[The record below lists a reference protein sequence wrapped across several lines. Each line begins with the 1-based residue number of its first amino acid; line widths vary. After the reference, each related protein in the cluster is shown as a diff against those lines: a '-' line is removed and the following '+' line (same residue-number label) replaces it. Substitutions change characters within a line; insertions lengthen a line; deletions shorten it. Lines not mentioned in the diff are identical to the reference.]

1 MSDTIS
7 TAQIVRKTIRIF
19 LDTGL
24 QRHFV
29 PLRKPGLFN
38 APTDAQRPPEDLLEA
53 IREVEEWEN
62 DNVLPQAT
70 RDKLDLVFKT
80 SRESGCLIE
89 VGQLYPWLRFR
100 FGEKNWTLAD
110 GNVCTLLGIWLFVET
125 NTADGE
131 ARGGV
136 AGIYDRGL
144 FHQRNA
150 LSADDKTIALESHAA
165 GKSLRR
171 GESPFVDCANGSI
184 QPLDFSKVDFEIVNP
199 SGNVDRTGLGGR
211 PPEIVRSLVGHGEGL
226 DFGTLRIE
234 LVFVLPAGETRD
246 VDLVLDLGNTRSSA
260 LLFDHIKNLTFDPL
274 SFKQN
279 FKPLRIKPDPLS
291 GEFET
296 VDDVAAGIA
305 DSWFV
310 LHELDHQRYRTRED
324 SKEPDLLLR
333 EWDVKV
339 ESVKTGHFP
348 FRRTEEVVTGN
359 VIERIPQMFMQISP
373 VLVGDAAYRQFH
385 RLYARNLVETGAL
398 IQQSSPKRFYWDDA
412 PSVLDWSML
421 LNEWDAHYD
430 DKPEGAAFLPTMQ
443 GDLCRFL
450 DERTGKVPTGS
461 LSDEISAAERPDPYP
476 EHPRYPRQSTL
487 TWFLLH
493 LLERAMAQANDSFS
507 ETLAFVPRRFRKVL
521 VTYPSGWTAKEV
533 ETYRECCQQAL
544 DIFSAVNVRGG
555 VNSPSRLELVKR
567 EQSPDEAVAGQL
579 PFLFAE
585 TIRYPGQTVGDW
597 IATMGRHRGGTE
609 GEDTIRV
616 MNFDIGGGTT
626 DISILEYR
634 DCGQPGT
641 GINDL
646 SAKLL
651 FKDGQALA
659 GDDLLKRIIEKEILG
674 PLVRNQDDPLA
685 RRLSALFSH
694 ASAALSQQAVRSRI
708 VRTCLIP
715 LATYC
720 LSNTRP
726 EHVSRQF
733 SAQDAGISPAN
744 WKEFNELLAK
754 GGEEISIE
762 IEQPRF
768 SFDSADIAEL
778 MDETFSPLFR
788 SCALYAAAYE
798 VDMVVFSGKTSEQPH
813 MREMARDILPLEEE
827 RLVFARSFRP
837 GQWYPFTNP
846 DGFIAD
852 AKTVTVVGAALYY
865 ALSGGFV
872 ENWTIQTETPVADDV
887 RNEWGVFSA
896 MQNRGDV
903 LLGVDDETFEAK
915 LPPGTL
921 LARRR
926 NVISSPEPV
935 YKICSRDEN
944 TSNRPVRFS
953 FERKFEDDGK
963 DERLE
968 IVSAIS
974 EDGTDVTGNFFLKL
988 HPCADG
994 FAFWQETGVFAN
1006 VD

>member
-1 MSDTIS
+1 MSEAFS
-7 TAQIVRKTIRIF
+7 NKQPVFKPIRVF

-24 QRHFV
+24 QRFFI
-29 PLRKPGLFN
+29 PLRKSENFTV
-38 APTDAQRPPEDLLEA
+38 PTEAQRPPQDLIDA
-53 IREVEEWEN
+53 IREVEKWES
-62 DNVLPQAT
+62 DDILPKLT
-70 RDKLDLVFKT
+70 RDKLDLVYRT
-80 SRESGCLIE
+80 SRETGRPIE
-89 VGQLYPWLRFR
+89 LGNLYPWLRFR
-100 FGEKNWTLAD
+100 FGKKSWMLAD
-110 GNVCTLLGIWLFVET
+110 GNVCTLRGIWLFVET
-125 NTADGE
+125 NTADGK
-131 ARGGV
+131 AQGGP
-136 AGIYDRGL
+136 AGVFDRGL

-150 LSADDKTIALESHAA
+150 LSADDKKQALEDAAA

-171 GESPFVDCANGSI
+171 GFSPFVPFTCPCKL
-184 QPLDFSKVDFEIVNP
+184 PLDFSKTTFEGVDFSSLENI
-199 SGNVDRTGLGGR
+199 DLGGR
-211 PPEIVRSLVGHGEGL
+211 PAEVVSGPAGKDGGL
-226 DFGTLRIE
+226 DFGDLRIE
-234 LVFVLPAGETRD
+234 LVFVEPAGETRD
-246 VDLVLDLGNTRSSA
+246 VDLVLDLGNTRTSA
-260 LLFDHIKNLTFDPL
+260 LLFDHIKSLAFPPL
-274 SFKQN
+274 AFRQN
-279 FKPLRIKPDPLS
+279 FKPLRIKPDASS
-291 GEFET
+291 GEFES
-296 VDDVAAGIA
+296 VDDVEAGIA

-310 LHELDHQRYRTRED
+310 LHELDHQRYRTRND

-339 ESVKTGHFP
+339 ESRTTGGILFK
-348 FRRTEEVVTGN
+348 RKEEVATGT

-373 VLVGDAAYRQFH
+373 ILVGDAAYRQFH
-385 RLYARNLVETGAL
+385 RPYARNLVEAGAL
-398 IQQSSPKRFYWDDA
+398 IQQSSPKRFYWDDE

-421 LNEWDAHYD
+421 LNEWDVKYD
-430 DKPEGAAFLPTMQ
+430 EKPKGASFLPKLQ

-450 DERTGKVPTGS
+450 DAKTGKIPPKS
-461 LSDEISAAERPDPYP
+461 LSDEIPAAERPDAYP

-493 LLERAMAQANDSFS
+493 LLERAMSQANDSFRDS
-507 ETLAFVPRRFRKVL
+507 LAFVPRRFRRVL
-521 VTYPSGWTAKEV
+521 VTYPSGWTDKEV
-533 ETYRECCQQAL
+533 ETYRQCCQEAL
-544 DIFSAVNVRGG
+544 DIFSSVNVRGG
-555 VNSPSRLELVKR
+555 VESPLRLELVKR

-579 PFLFAE
+579 PFIFAE

-597 IATMGRHRGGTE
+597 ITTMGRRRGGDDG
-609 GEDTIRV
+609 GETVRI

-659 GDDLLKRIIEKEILG
+659 GDDLLKRIVEKVILG
-674 PLVRNQDDPLA
+674 PLVRNPDDPLA
-685 RRLSALFSH
+685 ARLGFLFSR
-694 ASAALSQQAVRSRI
+694 ASAALDQQAVRSRI

-744 WKEFNELLAK
+744 WQEFNDLLSK
-754 GGEEISIE
+754 GGDEISIA

-768 SFDSADIAEL
+768 SFDSRDIADL
-778 MDETFSPLFR
+778 MDETFAPLFR

-798 VDMVVFSGKTSEQPH
+798 VDMIVFSGKTSEQPH
-813 MREMARDILPLEEE
+813 MREMARNILPLEEE
-827 RLVFARSFRP
+827 RLLFARSFRP
-837 GQWYPFTNP
+837 GQWYPFTNA

-865 ALSGGFV
+865 ALSGGFI
-872 ENWTIQTETPVADDV
+872 ENWTIRTEKPAVEDI
-887 RNEWGVFSA
+887 RNEWGVYSA
-896 MQNRGDV
+896 MKDRKSV
-903 LLGVDDETFEAK
+903 LLDGETDAFEAK

-935 YKICSRDEN
+935 YKICCRDAG
-944 TSNRPVRFS
+944 TPNRPIQFA
-953 FERKFEDDGK
+953 FERKLEEDGK

-968 IVSAIS
+968 IASAVA
-974 EDGTDVTGNFFLKL
+974 EDGTDVTDNFFLKL

-994 FAFWQETGVFAN
+994 YAFWQETGVFDN
-1006 VD
+1006 ID

>member
-1 MSDTIS
+1 MSDMIS
-7 TAQIVRKTIRIF
+7 DSQIVRESIRVF

-29 PLRKPGLFN
+29 PLRKPEIFN
-38 APTDAQRPPEDLLEA
+38 APTDAQCPPESLLTA
-53 IREVEEWEN
+53 ISKVEKWEN
-62 DNVLPQAT
+62 DSILPQAT
-70 RDKLDLVFKT
+70 CEKLDSLFKI
-80 SRESGCLIE
+80 SRERGCGLTE
-89 VGQLYPWLRFR
+89 LGNLYPWLRFR
-100 FGEKNWTLAD
+100 FGEKSWTLAD
-110 GNVCTLLGIWLFVET
+110 GNICTLCGVWLFIET
-125 NTADGE
+125 NTAEGE
-131 ARGGV
+131 GRRGSSGV
-136 AGIYDRGL
+136 YDRGL

-150 LSADDKTIALESHAA
+150 LSSEDKERACEDHAL
-165 GKSLRR
+165 GKPLRR
-171 GESPFVDCANGSI
+171 GESPFVDYADLKPL
-184 QPLDFSKVDFEIVNP
+184 PLDFSTVVFVAFDKDGRRVVSDLDVN
-199 SGNVDRTGLGGR
+199 SGGLDLGG
-211 PPEIVRSLVGHGEGL
+211 
-226 DFGTLRIE
+226 LRIE
-234 LVFVLPAGETRD
+234 LVFVEPSGETRD
-246 VDLVLDLGNTRSSA
+246 VDLVLDLGNTRTSA
-260 LLFDHIKNLTFDPL
+260 LLFDHIKNQTFEPL

-279 FKPLRIKPDPLS
+279 FKPLRIKPDPSS
-291 GEFET
+291 GEFESVDT
-296 VDDVAAGIA
+296 VEAGIA

-310 LHELDHQRYRTRED
+310 LHELDYQCYRTLKD

-339 ESVKTGHFP
+339 ESVKTGSWP
-348 FRRTEEVVTGN
+348 FRKTEERATGS

-373 VLVGDAAYRQFH
+373 VLIGDAAYRQFH
-385 RLYARNLVETGAL
+385 RLYARNLVEVGAQ
-398 IQQSSPKRFYWDDA
+398 IQQSSPKRFYWDDKK
-412 PSVLDWSML
+412 SNLDWSML
-421 LNEWDAHYD
+421 LNEWDKQYN
-430 DKPEGAAFLPTMQ
+430 DKPKEAAFLPTLQ

-450 DERTGKVPTGS
+450 DERTGKVPKRN
-461 LSDEISAAERPDPYP
+461 LSDEIPAAERPDPYP
-476 EHPRYPRQSTL
+476 AHPRYPRQATL

-493 LLERAMAQANDSFS
+493 LLERAMAQVNDSFR
-507 ETLAFVPRRFRKVL
+507 ENLAFVPRRFRKVL
-521 VTYPSGWTAKEV
+521 ITYPSGWTDKEV
-533 ETYRECCQQAL
+533 DTYRNCCQEAL
-544 DIFSAVNVRGG
+544 DIFSSVNVRGG
-555 VNSPSRLELVKR
+555 VNSPMRLELVKR
-567 EQSPDEAVAGQL
+567 ENSPDEAVAGQL

-597 IATMGRHRGGTE
+597 IATMGRRRGGTE
-609 GEDTIRV
+609 GENTIRV

-651 FKDGQALA
+651 FKDGQTLA

-685 RRLSALFSH
+685 QRLSSLFSH
-694 ASAALSQQAVRSRI
+694 ASASQAQQSVRSRI

-744 WKEFNELLAK
+744 WKEFNTLLSK
-754 GGEEISIE
+754 DGEENLIE

-768 SFDSADIAEL
+768 SFDSADVAKL
-778 MDETFSPLFR
+778 MEETFAPLFR

-798 VDMVVFSGKTSEQPH
+798 VDMIVFSGKTSEQPH
-813 MREMARDILPLEEE
+813 MRKMARDILPLEEE
-827 RLVFARSFRP
+827 RLLFARSFRP
-837 GQWYPFTNP
+837 GLWYPFTNA

-865 ALSGGFV
+865 ALSARFI
-872 ENWTIQTETPVADDV
+872 ENWTIQIEKPMADDI
-887 RNEWGVFSA
+887 RNEWGVYSA
-896 MQNRGDV
+896 MQNRGDI
-903 LLGVDDETFEAK
+903 LLEANEETFVAK

-935 YKICSRDEN
+935 FKICSRNEN
-944 TSNRPVRFS
+944 TLNRPITFT
-953 FERKFEDDGK
+953 FERKLEDNGT

-968 IVSAIS
+968 IVSAVS
-974 EDGTDVTGNFFLKL
+974 EDGTDVTEEFFLKL
-988 HPCADG
+988 QPCADG
-994 FAFWQETGVFAN
+994 YSFWQETGIFDN

>member
-1 MSDTIS
+1 MSETIFNEQTTTFS
-7 TAQIVRKTIRIF
+7 LRVF

-24 QRHFV
+24 QRFFV
-29 PLRKPGLFN
+29 PLQKSENFNKPMVS
-38 APTDAQRPPEDLLEA
+38 QRPPQDLADA
-53 IREVEEWEN
+53 IDEIETVESGDFFPET
-62 DNVLPQAT
+62 T
-70 RDKLDLVFKT
+70 RQKLDLLFET
-80 SRESGCLIE
+80 SRKTGRPIDLGCLH
-89 VGQLYPWLRFR
+89 PWLRFR
-100 FGEKNWTLAD
+100 LGEKSWTLAD
-110 GNVCTLLGIWLFVET
+110 GNVCTLRGIWLFVET
-125 NTADGE
+125 NTADGC
-131 ARGGV
+131 ATGGP
-136 AGIYDRGL
+136 AGVYDRGI
-144 FHQRNA
+144 FYQRNA
-150 LSADDKTIALESHAA
+150 LSADDKRKALEDAAA

-171 GESPFVDCANGSI
+171 GESPFVSCQSGESLA
-184 QPLDFSKVDFEIVNP
+184 LDFSKVTFDGVDLAAVDGNP
-199 SGNVDRTGLGGR
+199 C
-211 PPEIVRSLVGHGEGL
+211 L
-226 DFGTLRIE
+226 DFGKLRIE
-234 LVFVLPAGETRD
+234 LVFVNASGETRD
-246 VDLVLDLGNTRSSA
+246 VDLVLDLGNTRTSA
-260 LLFDHIKNLTFDPL
+260 LLFDHIKNLTFQPL
-274 SFKQN
+274 AFRQN
-279 FKPLRIKPDPLS
+279 FKPLRIKPDASS
-291 GEFET
+291 GEFESL
-296 VDDVAAGIA
+296 DDVEAGIA

-310 LHELDHQRYRTRED
+310 LHELDHQRYRTRGD

-339 ESVKTGHFP
+339 ESRTTGGFL
-348 FRRTEEVVTGN
+348 FKRKEEIATGT

-385 RLYARNLVETGAL
+385 RPYARNLVEAGAL
-398 IQQSSPKRFYWDDA
+398 IQQSSPKRFYWDDD

-421 LNEWDAHYD
+421 LNEWDRHYNE
-430 DKPEGAAFLPTMQ
+430 KPKGAAYLPKLQ
-443 GDLCRFL
+443 GGLCRFL
-450 DERTGKVPTGS
+450 DAKTGKIPQGN
-461 LSDEISAAERPDPYP
+461 LSKEIPAAERPDAYP

-493 LLERAMAQANDSFS
+493 LLERAMSQANDSFRDS
-507 ETLAFVPRRFRKVL
+507 LAFVPRRFRRVL
-521 VTYPSGWTAKEV
+521 VTYPSGWTDKEV
-533 ETYRECCQQAL
+533 EAYRKCCEEAL
-544 DIFSAVNVRGG
+544 DIFSAVNVCGG
-555 VNSPSRLELVKR
+555 VGSDLRLELVKR

-597 IATMGRHRGGTE
+597 IATMGRRRGGAD
-609 GEDTIRV
+609 GEDTVRV

-659 GDDLLKRIIEKEILG
+659 GDDLLKRIVEKVVLG
-674 PLVRNQDDPLA
+674 PLLANPDDPFAA
-685 RRLSALFSH
+685 RLRELFSR
-694 ASAALSQQAVRSRI
+694 ASAALDQQAVRSRI

-733 SAQDAGISPAN
+733 SAQDAGVSPAN
-744 WKEFNELLAK
+744 WQEFNELLSK
-754 GGEEISIE
+754 DGEEISIP

-768 SFDSADIAEL
+768 SFDSKEIADL
-778 MDETFSPLFR
+778 MDETFAPLFR

-827 RLVFARSFRP
+827 RLLFARSFRP
-837 GQWYPFTNP
+837 GQWYPFTNAA
-846 DGFIAD
+846 GFIAD

-872 ENWTIQTETPVADDV
+872 ENWTIHTEKPAVDDI
-887 RNEWGVFSA
+887 RNEWGVYDA
-896 MQNRGDV
+896 MKNRKTV
-903 LLGVDDETFEAK
+903 LLDADSDSFKASL
-915 LPPGTL
+915 LPGML

-935 YKICSRDEN
+935 YKICVRDGKTPHQTVE
-944 TSNRPVRFS
+944 FS
-953 FERKFEDDGK
+953 FERKLEEDGT
-963 DERLE
+963 DERIE
-968 IVSAIS
+968 IVSAIA
-974 EDGTDVTGNFFLKL
+974 EDGTDVTDNFFLKL

-994 FAFWQETGVFAN
+994 YSFWQETGVFDN
-1006 VD
+1006 ID